1 MVAIAFE
8 NVTKHFGPVEALRGI
23 TLSVEQ
29 GSIHALLGSNGA
41 GKTTSVRLLL
51 GLLRVDGGRVRVF
64 DLDPTVGGTE
74 VRALT
79 GAVLDH
85 DGLYDRLTVGENLLL
100 HLRLRRLDG
109 PRADTLVERGLAEL
123 GFAAGPGV
131 RVSTLSRGNRQKVA
145 LARALLHNP
154 RLLLLDEPFVGLDP
168 VAAAKLR
175 ELIRARVTAE
185 GTTVLVTTH
194 DLAHVERLC
203 DDVSILHEGRV
214 VKSGSLAEIRAGE
227 SLEEV
232 FIRTVNADA

>member
-8 NVTKHFGPVEALRGI
+8 NVAKHFARVEALRGI
-23 TLSVEQ
+23 SLAVEQ

-41 GKTTSVRLLL
+41 GKTTSVRLML
-51 GLLRVDGGRVRVF
+51 GLLPVDGGRVRVF
-64 DLDPTVGGTE
+64 DLDPTVSGNE

-85 DGLYDRLTVGENLLL
+85 DGLYDRLTVRENLML
-100 HLRLRRLDG
+100 HLKLRRLGG
-109 PRADTLVERGLAEL
+109 PRAGTLIENGLLEL
-123 GFAAGPGV
+123 GFAAGADT

-145 LARALLHNP
+145 LTRALLHKP

-175 ELIRARVTAE
+175 DLIRVRATAE

-203 DDVSILHEGRV
+203 DGVSILHEGRV

-227 SLEEV
+227 SLEDV

>member
-1 MVAIAFE
+1 M
-8 NVTKHFGPVEALRGI
+8 
-23 TLSVEQ
+23 
-29 GSIHALLGSNGA
+29 
-41 GKTTSVRLLL
+41 RL
-51 GLLRVDGGRVRVF
+51 
-64 DLDPTVGGTE
+64 
-74 VRALT
+74 
-79 GAVLDH
+79 H
-85 DGLYDRLTVGENLLL
+85 
-100 HLRLRRLDG
+100 RLDG
-109 PRADTLVERGLAEL
+109 SRADTLIERGLTEL

-227 SLEEV
+227 SLEDV
-232 FIRTVNADA
+232 FIRTVNANA